1 MLGELATTAQARAA
15 EYRVRKSRYNQ
26 KSFRKDEAE
35 HAISEGWELVRENQ
49 NTDRY
54 QKIKPHDEQLE
65 NEFWCLAYSFG
76 YPNLN
81 VGRNFQIEV
90 TKDARTTVSKQIDVF
105 AFDSET
111 IVIAECK
118 FAEKRTKKSLLK
130 DIGEFAGNQR
140 AISNTLR
147 KLFKGSFDQKII
159 WLFVTRNIDWSAA
172 DRARA
177 AEYNIKIVAESE
189 FPYYKEIAKRIG
201 RSARYQFHAEFLA
214 RAKVSALEHK
224 LFALRTKLGPHR
236 AYTFFADARTI
247 LPITFV
253 NHRDLRD
260 PNAAPSYQ
268 RLIHKQR
275 VKDIANFIREG
286 GFFPNSIIL
295 NFKRKVR
302 FDILKPEDENGI
314 AVGQITLPNTYKSAW
329 IIDGQHRLYSY
340 TEMDENDPS
349 PHLPFLAFE
358 NIAIF
363 EETKIFA
370 DINSKQKSVSRKLLD
385 EITGEIKIESSDK
398 REQTKA
404 ISSRAFDLMR
414 DNDDGPLGDKIAGSE
429 IKRSEGSIITIPYL
443 VDATAQV
450 GLLGKVVQASGSV
463 TFIQGPLHWEE
474 PKEAITAL
482 CELLEGYFD
491 LFRFAN
497 FQRWDSGKS
506 GMFATNVG
514 IAGLI
519 RFLADLIAY
528 MSAKEHQDPR
538 ELHPT
543 VIVERV
549 EKYAEPICRYF
560 KDATD
565 EEIQRRLYTPFGS
578 GGPRVFQHR
587 LREILRHSFKDFD
600 PPGFQED
607 LRKYDEIRKHDA
619 DQKVRV
625 IQDTVQRCVL
635 NKLKEVYCSSDGD
648 QYLTKAVDNK
658 KILEEA
664 FSRQLDADEAD
675 RKDLG
680 TYLDFIDLRKIVE
693 MPRHWEHFK
702 AQLNIQMPGEHGRAK
717 YLGWFDEINKLR
729 RVSAHPY
736 NRGYDD
742 AQVEK
747 LNLIYAKLKERNVL

>member
-450 GLLGKVVQASGSV
+450 GLLGKVVQASGS
-463 TFIQGPLHWEE
+463 
-474 PKEAITAL
+474 
-482 CELLEGYFD
+482 
-491 LFRFAN
+491 
-497 FQRWDSGKS
+497 
-506 GMFATNVG
+506 
-514 IAGLI
+514 
-519 RFLADLIAY
+519 
-528 MSAKEHQDPR
+528 
-538 ELHPT
+538 
-543 VIVERV
+543 
-549 EKYAEPICRYF
+549 
-560 KDATD
+560 
-565 EEIQRRLYTPFGS
+565 
-578 GGPRVFQHR
+578 
-587 LREILRHSFKDFD
+587 
-600 PPGFQED
+600 
-607 LRKYDEIRKHDA
+607 
-619 DQKVRV
+619 
-625 IQDTVQRCVL
+625 
-635 NKLKEVYCSSDGD
+635 
-648 QYLTKAVDNK
+648 
-658 KILEEA
+658 
-664 FSRQLDADEAD
+664 
-675 RKDLG
+675 
-680 TYLDFIDLRKIVE
+680 
-693 MPRHWEHFK
+693 
-702 AQLNIQMPGEHGRAK
+702 
-717 YLGWFDEINKLR
+717 
-729 RVSAHPY
+729 
-736 NRGYDD
+736 
-742 AQVEK
+742 
-747 LNLIYAKLKERNVL
+747 